1 MELLGENLKTLLSRF
16 SPGRVLP
23 NIQRHYALEM
33 LNCIEALHSR
43 GWIHCDITPWHFV
56 ERNRSARN
64 GHLVLVGFGKAE
76 RHDSSPLFNEVPT
89 VRTFQGTAKYGSSH
103 VIVGG
108 EGSFRDDLWSWFFIV
123 LEMKVGHLPWSG
135 EESLS
140 EMARI
145 REEWEHQMRLHSLP
159 PRASSIL
166 DPSDVAHPT
175 RSNMP
180 NTTQTSLPY
189 TFPPHSTICP
199 DDSEQPGHFQ
209 IERKNTEIDENLVLI
224 FRHLADLK
232 FGEKPN
238 YSLLR
243 QLLQREW
250 AVHVPPMGL
259 DHSSSNELDASPFS
273 SFRASDN
280 SRMEISLSHGRLLEI
295 HSPFGSNSRTTRDG
309 ENPNAEERH
318 SEAGKMQRSTSCD
331 THLKMEKDDETA
343 TSPKHH
349 TTFHTFDL
357 AHPLLRT
364 PTVCGACVGSS
375 ARLWFGEERVVAG
388 PQPLLRLV
396 RRLLAAP
403 ADSACPTRS
412 FGAVVVTSIADSVI
426 ADSGLSFSVPDTPSA
441 ITPAS
446 STTFDDS
453 EMWKESASEQASFE
467 WSEHDS
473 VVQLTHPTPT
483 HPPLPIITHNPLQQ
497 SILIAVPPPSYSSFS
512 PFDPIWSLSTH
523 SSVFGRV
530 PAPDALQVYITPMS
544 TFRFEDTS
552 IPYFPQLWMCGWAEP
567 TGICL
572 SSASRSSTLSVKD
585 SRTSVTFIFTH
596 TYLHRSPIDATPK
609 MDIGFEN
616 QEEQPDQQLYSPS
629 LTPSLCM
636 SSFSS
641 FQMTADE
648 QLPLGFFPLPSD
660 RLNQRESSTDLHTNI
675 PSTKPANP
683 NTTQNSSSTSVF
695 HSSLKTEQPV
705 AFVYP
710 ELSFEYSSSTSIVY
724 LPSMSVMDQQTSM
737 MSWGGEEAGRV
748 SEWIGTGDM
757 KGNEWEGLIE
767 LKEGKRRKWKEWKEG
782 RRGSSQSSLFLTH
795 KRLSLFPI
803 GSSRSI
809 YELPDQLSSYSM
821 DDVNETKDLTRTLN
835 KEVVRERREGR
846 KIMITS
852 PNPSE
857 EGQGSENGDEMRVGG
872 KNYRPQQSKRWE
884 VPFGEESDDE
894 RDMNSTSETMEGL
907 KWLDVPS
914 SDTMFHLVAH
924 SHLLN
929 MSPPTQKEK
938 WGEKEIRPNDSSEKS
953 ALPKFVGHEQ
963 QSPALSPTSFSHSSS
978 LMHSSSSP
986 NTNASVT
993 LSFSAKNHSPLTPFF
1008 EQDFFHYRMKG
1019 LKC

>member
-1 MELLGENLKTLLSRF
+1 MKSDQASVRGQNHTENVALKVENNRNQTSTLDSEASILQDLDGHKYFPRIFGKGVSRKGKFLVMELLGENLKTLLSRF

-189 TFPPHSTICP
+189 TFPPHSTVCA

-375 ARLWFGEERVVAG
+375 ARLWFGEERIVAG

-396 RRLLAAP
+396 RRLLAAS
-403 ADSACPTRS
+403 ADSARPTRS
-412 FGAVVVTSIADSVI
+412 VGVVVVTSIPDSVI
-426 ADSGLSFSVPDTPSA
+426 ADTR
-441 ITPAS
+441 
-446 STTFDDS
+446 
-453 EMWKESASEQASFE
+453 
-467 WSEHDS
+467 
-473 VVQLTHPTPT
+473 
-483 HPPLPIITHNPLQQ
+483 
-497 SILIAVPPPSYSSFS
+497 SSFS
-512 PFDPIWSLSTH
+512 TSDSQLELRNMLLDWVSQSLVPSPSTSLLFDFSLT
-523 SSVFGRV
+523 SSVC
-530 PAPDALQVYITPMS
+530 IS
-544 TFRFEDTS
+544 
-552 IPYFPQLWMCGWAEP
+552 P
-567 TGICL
+567 TATA
-572 SSASRSSTLSVKD
+572 SASVDQPTPIFALGKSFRESPPHYFQLSPSPHPLLFLSPPSSPHQALDESDSSTLGFQPLAAAQFFAENTQFDV
-585 SRTSVTFIFTH
+585 TS
-596 TYLHRSPIDATPK
+596 K
-609 MDIGFEN
+609 
-616 QEEQPDQQLYSPS
+616 QLRKKSTKHNINPSSSSPS
-629 LTPSLCM
+629 ID
-636 SSFSS
+636 FS
-641 FQMTADE
+641 Q
-648 QLPLGFFPLPSD
+648 
-660 RLNQRESSTDLHTNI
+660 
-675 PSTKPANP
+675 
-683 NTTQNSSSTSVF
+683 
-695 HSSLKTEQPV
+695 
-705 AFVYP
+705 
-710 ELSFEYSSSTSIVY
+710 TSIVY

-737 MSWGGEEAGRV
+737 MSWAGEEAGRV
-748 SEWIGTGDM
+748 SEWIGTGEARVDEW
-757 KGNEWEGLIE
+757 KGLSE
-767 LKEGKRRKWKEWKEG
+767 LKEGKRRKGKKWRDEMKL
-782 RRGSSQSSLFLTH
+782 SSCHSFMLPHT
-795 KRLSLFPI
+795 RLSLNPI
-803 GSSRSI
+803 GSSRSVCDVSETSDTQSI
-809 YELPDQLSSYSM
+809 ENRTKNQENITTNERLGDDEGGGEKESRDQQ
-821 DDVNETKDLTRTLN
+821 TR
-835 KEVVRERREGR
+835 
-846 KIMITS
+846 
-852 PNPSE
+852 
-857 EGQGSENGDEMRVGG
+857 
-872 KNYRPQQSKRWE
+872 RWE
-884 VPFGEESDDE
+884 EVFEGESDDE
-894 RDMNSTSETMEGL
+894 RDVNSTHN
-907 KWLDVPS
+907 VPS
-914 SDTMFHLVAH
+914 RCTLPSAQHVATH
-924 SHLLN
+924 A
-929 MSPPTQKEK
+929 EG
-938 WGEKEIRPNDSSEKS
+938 GE
-953 ALPKFVGHEQ
+953 VGRE
-963 QSPALSPTSFSHSSS
+963 
-978 LMHSSSSP
+978 
-986 NTNASVT
+986 
-993 LSFSAKNHSPLTPFF
+993 
-1008 EQDFFHYRMKG
+1008 G
-1019 LKC
+1019 